1 MTEAEPSLSDYQFEL
16 PPEAIARTPPAERTG
31 ARLLT
36 LGRRDGAYADRGVAD
51 LPNLV
56 RGDELLVFNDTRVIA
71 ARLRGHKDTGG
82 KVELLALEPVGERS
96 FLAMGRA
103 SKGFTAGQRLHLE
116 GLAGSPLYIEDVR
129 GDGRLVV
136 GLPDGLGD
144 LWQLCDTAGEI
155 PLPPDMERSAGPD
168 DVVRY
173 QTVYSREPGAV
184 AAPTAGLHFTPELVA
199 DLVARGCDT
208 AYVTLHVGPG
218 TFAPVKVDRLAD
230 HQMHSERFVVPPATA
245 DKIAR
250 ARSEGRPI
258 LAVGTTVVRT
268 LEAVAASHG
277 KVVPCSGETDI
288 FIREGFGFRVVD
300 QLMTNFHL
308 PGSTLLVLVSAF
320 AGRGHVLAAYRHAV
334 ASGYRFYSYGDG
346 MLIR

>member
-1 MTEAEPSLSDYQFEL
+1 VPEAEPSLSDYQFEL
-16 PPEAIARTPPAERTG
+16 PPEAIARTPPSERTA

-36 LGRRDGAYADRGVAD
+36 LDRQHGAFEDRGVAD

-56 RGDELLVFNDTRVIA
+56 RGDELIVFNDTRVIA

-103 SKGFTAGQRLHLE
+103 SKGFTIGQPLHID
-116 GLAGSPLYIEDVR
+116 GLAGRPLYIEDVR
-129 GDGRLVV
+129 ADGRVV
-136 GLPDGLGD
+136 VALPDGVDD
-144 LWQLCDTAGEI
+144 LWQLCDSAGEI
-155 PLPPDMERSAGPD
+155 PLPPYMERAAGPD
-168 DVVRY
+168 DVERY
-173 QTVYSREPGAV
+173 QTVYAREPGAV

-199 DLVARGCDT
+199 ALVARGCET
-208 AYVTLHVGPG
+208 AFVTLHVGPG
-218 TFAPVKVDRLAD
+218 TFAPVKVERLAD
-230 HQMHSERFVVPPATA
+230 HQMHSERYEVPAVTA

-250 ARSEGRPI
+250 ARREGRPV

-268 LEAVAASHG
+268 LEAVAARHG
-277 KVVPCSGETDI
+277 EVIAQRDETSI
-288 FIREGFGFRVVD
+288 FIREGHSFRVVD

-320 AGRGHVLAAYRHAV
+320 AGRERVLAAYRHAV
-334 ASGYRFYSYGDG
+334 ASGYRFFSYGDG